1 MNYKASLVQIVNFF
15 KTIVSKIWIFALKLI
30 HFESFTFMCRFFSG
44 ASTNYKE
51 ILNDKNVVLLFA
63 FQTIHLIHI
72 SLKIVYL
79 CQDCCSLAPSHIK
92 RVEKQAANH
101 NFIINMTWM
110 ISSVHQSQSS
120 TGKIRVSPGTL

>member
-72 SLKIVYL
+72 SLKIGYL
-79 CQDCCSLAPSHIK
+79 
-92 RVEKQAANH
+92 
-101 NFIINMTWM
+101 
-110 ISSVHQSQSS
+110 
-120 TGKIRVSPGTL
+120 